1 LNSQDFFTN
10 RKIVVSL
17 AVLCCL
23 LWGSAFPAIK
33 NGYALFEIAAHDIPG
48 KLVFAGVRF
57 FISGLLLLLI
67 AAAMNKPL
75 GGLSVKN
82 LGELG
87 LLGLTQ
93 TALQYAFFYI
103 GLAYTT
109 GVKGSILNAT
119 STFFSVLLAHVI
131 YRNDRLSTGR
141 TLGCLI
147 GFAGV
152 VIINFSKDL
161 RDFDFTLLGDG
172 SIVMTSFIFSAAS
185 IYGKRLSQ
193 KMDSIVM
200 TGYQLSIGG
209 LALTVAGYATG
220 GELTNFTA
228 ASTSMLV
235 YLILC
240 SSAAFGLW
248 SILLKYNR
256 VSVVAV
262 FNFLIPVFGSML
274 SAIFLNENILEWKN
288 ALALIF
294 VCYGIWLVTQEK
306 EKAGVPAAS
315 SKT

>member
-209 LALTVAGYATG
+209 LALTVITI
-220 GELTNFTA
+220 E
-228 ASTSMLV
+228 
-235 YLILC
+235 
-240 SSAAFGLW
+240 
-248 SILLKYNR
+248 SIFWESRL
-256 VSVVAV
+256 
-262 FNFLIPVFGSML
+262 P
-274 SAIFLNENILEWKN
+274 
-288 ALALIF
+288 
-294 VCYGIWLVTQEK
+294 
-306 EKAGVPAAS
+306 
-315 SKT
+315 